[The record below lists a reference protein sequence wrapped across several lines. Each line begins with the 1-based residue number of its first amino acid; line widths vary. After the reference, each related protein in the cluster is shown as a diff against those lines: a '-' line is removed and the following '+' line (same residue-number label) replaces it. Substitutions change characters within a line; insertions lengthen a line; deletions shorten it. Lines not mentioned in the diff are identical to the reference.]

1 MDLREAINRLLMEN
15 RKHEYGCSMLY
26 FDFPEMDEIHKL
38 IDKNDLYIDEE
49 DPSFGLE
56 IYPHCTLLFG
66 LHDGVTTPEIEEVIK
81 KYEFSPLK
89 LYNPSFFEKEDLY
102 DVLKFEVEGE
112 NLRKIN
118 KELRQFPHTNSF
130 PNYQPHCTIA
140 YVKPGLG
147 QKYVDL
153 LNQKKMN
160 QFELPP
166 SYSIYS
172 KPDGSQDEIQINLK

>member
-1 MDLREAINRLLMEN
+1 MDLRKAINKLLTEN
-15 RKHEYGCSMLY
+15 RKHEFGCAMLN
-26 FDFPEMDEIHKL
+26 FNFPEMKQIHEL
-38 IDKNDLYIDEE
+38 ITPEDIYEDPE

-56 IYPHCTLLFG
+56 TEPHCTLLFG
-66 LHDGVTTPEIEEVIK
+66 LHEEVTTSEIKEIIQ
-81 KYEFSPLK
+81 KYIFSPYK

-118 KELRQFPHTNSF
+118 KELKQFPHTNDY
-130 PNYQPHCTIA
+130 PDYKPHCTIA
-140 YVKPGLG
+140 YLQPGLG

-153 LNQKKMN
+153 LNQKGMN

-172 KPDGSQDEIQINLK
+172 KPDGTQDKIYINIE